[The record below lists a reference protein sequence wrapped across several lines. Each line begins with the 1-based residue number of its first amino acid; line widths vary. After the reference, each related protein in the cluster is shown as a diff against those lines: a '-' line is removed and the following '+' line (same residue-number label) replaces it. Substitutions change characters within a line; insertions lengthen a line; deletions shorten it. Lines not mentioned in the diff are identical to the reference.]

1 MPMVAGAE
9 EEKGERMKAC
19 RIAGCGNEA
28 RTGPFCDSCTK
39 RINENKAKHE
49 ARRAEQERARLDA
62 ENKCGGNVSFTGTG
76 VKSREELEDQLRE
89 QKNIVEDLEGELQVC
104 ISIRNQL
111 GLVINEQRNTISRL
125 EQENQVLRNKN
136 NELTQKSEIKK
147 WSENQNAT
155 E

>member
-1 MPMVAGAE
+1 V
-9 EEKGERMKAC
+9 R
-19 RIAGCGNEA
+19 
-28 RTGPFCDSCTK
+28 
-39 RINENKAKHE
+39 
-49 ARRAEQERARLDA
+49 
-62 ENKCGGNVSFTGTG
+62 FTGTG